1 MNFQFAIIFGY
12 DYEGETAES
21 LRLFENL
28 NQVDDIIEDM
38 LKECQYDY
46 YMIGLI
52 NPNGGINYTSRTYP
66 PQIQSV

>member
-1 MNFQFAIIFGY
+1 MNFQFAIIFGC

-28 NQVDDIIEDM
+28 NQVDDIIEQE
-38 LKECQYDY
+38 KGWYDY

-52 NPNGGINYTSRTYP
+52 NPNGGINYTSKAYL
-66 PQIQSV
+66 PQN